1 MFYIVVLG
9 ELIRRREYLK
19 LVRMEKVAEKVTFKL
34 GTARWM
40 YFD

>member
-9 ELIRRREYLK
+9 ELIRREYLK
-19 LVRMEKVAEKVTFKL
+19 LVRMEKVAEEVTFKL
-34 GTARWM
+34 GSARWM